1 MSGSGGGG
9 GGGGGG
15 DSYSPP
21 CETLRF
27 DTQLVSAQPAVVATL
42 KAGDVLDV
50 ALAVMKGQTV
60 VQVLHKGQV
69 AGGLTGLD
77 ANNLRNCMD
86 DGHQYKATVLSI
98 NGGQVRVRVEHV

>member
-15 DSYSPP
+15 DNPP
-21 CETLRF
+21 QCETLVF
-27 DTQLVSAQPAVVATL
+27 VTQLVSTVPAVVALL
-42 KAGDVLDV
+42 KVGDVLDV
-50 ALAVMKGQTV
+50 VLAIMKGQTI
-60 VQVLHKGQV
+60 VQVLHNGQV

-77 ANNLRNCMD
+77 ANRLRACMD
-86 DGHQYKATVLSI
+86 DGHQYKATVLTI

>member
-1 MSGSGGGG
+1 MSGSGG

-21 CETLRF
+21 CDTLRF
-27 DTQLVSAQPAVVATL
+27 DAQLVSTQPAVVAML
-42 KAGDVLDV
+42 KVGDVIDV

-60 VQVLHKGQV
+60 VQVLHNGQV

-77 ANNLRNCMD
+77 ANKLRSCMD

>member
-15 DSYSPP
+15 EAPP
-21 CETLRF
+21 PACDTLVF
-27 DTQLVSAQPAVVATL
+27 VAQLVSTVPAVVAAL
-42 KAGDVLDV
+42 KMGDVLDV
-50 ALAVMKGQTV
+50 VLAIMKGQTI
-60 VQVLHKGQV
+60 VQVLQNGQV

-77 ANNLRNCMD
+77 ANRLRNCMD
-86 DGHQYKATVLSI
+86 DGHQYKATVLTI